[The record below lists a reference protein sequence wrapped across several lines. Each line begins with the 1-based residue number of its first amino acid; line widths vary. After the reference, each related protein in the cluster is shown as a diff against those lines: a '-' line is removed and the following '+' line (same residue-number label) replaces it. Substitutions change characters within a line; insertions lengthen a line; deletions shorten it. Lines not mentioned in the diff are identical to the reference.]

1 MFVVYF
7 TGAFLSGDNQM
18 SNTVESIIHEVKKVI
33 CGKDYIIA
41 QTLTAILAGGHI
53 LMEDVPG
60 VGKTTMAVAFSKTMG
75 LNFGRV
81 QFTPDVLPSDI
92 TGFSMYDKATDQMK
106 YQPGAIFHNLFL
118 ADELNRASSRTQSA
132 LLEAMEESS
141 VTVDG
146 NTYILPKPFVVFAT
160 QNPTGASGTSL
171 LPDSQIDR
179 FMIRISMGYP
189 SSKDEKA
196 MLEQRK
202 NGINPMDNVHTV
214 CNDVILSQ
222 MQQEVNNIFIH
233 EKIVD
238 YIIALIN
245 KTRGNPDLLRGGSPR
260 ATLALTSMSKAYAY
274 MSGRNYVIPSDVQK
288 VFLPV
293 ITHRLIL
300 TPEAEV
306 NSRRTTDVA
315 KDILKDTFA
324 PKV

>member
-1 MFVVYF
+1 MGSLTEGIV
-7 TGAFLSGDNQM
+7 
-18 SNTVESIIHEVKKVI
+18 HEVKKVI
-33 CGKDYIIA
+33 CGKDYVIE
-41 QTLTAILAGGHI
+41 QTLTAILAGGHV

-60 VGKTTMAVAFSKTMG
+60 VGKTTLALAFSKTMG

-92 TGFSMYDKATDQMK
+92 TGFSMYDRNTDTMK

-132 LLEAMEESS
+132 LLEAMEEAN

-146 NTYILPKPFVVFAT
+146 NTYMLPDPFIVFAT

-179 FMIRISMGYP
+179 FMVRISMGYP
-189 SSKDEKA
+189 SAKYEKA
-196 MLEQRK
+196 MIEGRK
-202 NGINPMDNVHTV
+202 NGANPMDNVRQQ
-214 CNDVILSQ
+214 CNAKMLLE
-222 MQQEVNNIFIH
+222 MQKSVNNIFVH
-233 EKIVD
+233 DAVTD
-238 YIIALIN
+238 YIINLVN
-245 KTRGNPDLLRGGSPR
+245 KTRGHADLERGASPR
-260 ATLALTSMSKAYAY
+260 ATLAFNAMAKAHAYLAGREYA
-274 MSGRNYVIPSDVQK
+274 VPKDVQA

-306 NSRRTTDVA
+306 NGKNTTEIA
-315 KDILKDTFA
+315 KEILASTFV

>member
-1 MFVVYF
+1 MGSM
-7 TGAFLSGDNQM
+7 TDG
-18 SNTVESIIHEVKKVI
+18 IIHEVKKVI
-33 CGKDYIIA
+33 CGKDHVIEEA
-41 QTLTAILAGGHI
+41 LTAILAGGHI

-60 VGKTTMAVAFSKTMG
+60 VGKTTMALAFSKTMG

-92 TGFSMYDKATDQMK
+92 TGFSMYDRNTDTMK

-132 LLEAMEESS
+132 LLEAMEESN

-146 NTYILPKPFVVFAT
+146 KTYMLPEPFIVFAT

-179 FMIRISMGYP
+179 FMVRISMGYP
-189 SSKDEKA
+189 SAKYEKA
-196 MLEQRK
+196 MIEQRK
-202 NGINPMDNVHTV
+202 NGINPMDSVRPL
-214 CNDVILSQ
+214 CDARSLQ
-222 MQQEVNNIFIH
+222 EMQAQVNNIFLHDQIA
-233 EKIVD
+233 D
-238 YIIALIN
+238 YIIALVN
-245 KTRGNPDLLRGGSPR
+245 KTRGHADLERGASPR
-260 ATLALTSMSKAYAY
+260 ASLAFTSMAKAHAY
-274 MSGRNYVIPSDVQK
+274 MNGREYVVPKDVQA

-300 TPEAEV
+300 NPEAEV
-306 NSRRTTDVA
+306 NGKNTVDIA
-315 KDILKDTFA
+315 KEILASTFV

>member
-1 MFVVYF
+1 MGSLTEGIV
-7 TGAFLSGDNQM
+7 
-18 SNTVESIIHEVKKVI
+18 HEVKKVI
-33 CGKDYIIA
+33 CGKDYVIE
-41 QTLTAILAGGHI
+41 QTLTAILAGGHV

-60 VGKTTMAVAFSKTMG
+60 VGKTTLALAFSKTMG

-92 TGFSMYDKATDQMK
+92 TGFSMYDRNTDTMK

-132 LLEAMEESS
+132 LLEAMEEAN

-146 NTYILPKPFVVFAT
+146 NTYMLPDPFIVFAT

-179 FMIRISMGYP
+179 FMVRISMGYP
-189 SSKDEKA
+189 SAKYEKA
-196 MLEQRK
+196 MIEGRK
-202 NGINPMDNVHTV
+202 NGINPMDSVRQQ
-214 CNDVILSQ
+214 CNAKMLLE
-222 MQQEVNNIFIH
+222 MQKSVNNVFVH
-233 EKIVD
+233 DAVTD
-238 YIIALIN
+238 YIIALVN
-245 KTRGNPDLLRGGSPR
+245 KTRGHADLERGASPR
-260 ATLALTSMSKAYAY
+260 ATLAFNAMAKAHAYLAGREYA
-274 MSGRNYVIPSDVQK
+274 VPKDVQA

-306 NSRRTTDVA
+306 NGKNTTEIA
-315 KDILKDTFA
+315 KEILASTFV

>member
-1 MFVVYF
+1 
-7 TGAFLSGDNQM
+7 M
-18 SNTVESIIHEVKKVI
+18 STVTESIVKEVKKVI
-33 CGKDYIIA
+33 NGKDSVIA
-41 QTLTAILAGGHI
+41 QALTGILAGGHV

-60 VGKTTMAVAFSKTMG
+60 VGKTTLALAFSKTMG

-92 TGFSMYDKATDQMK
+92 TGFSLLDKQTNQMK

-132 LLEAMEESS
+132 LLEAMEEGS

-146 NTYILPKPFVVFAT
+146 NTYLLPKPFTVFAT

-171 LPDSQIDR
+171 LPDSQMDR

-189 SSKDEKA
+189 SSTAEKA
-196 MLEQRK
+196 MLEARK
-202 NGINPMDNVHTV
+202 NGINPMDSVKQVCDMDTILRMQAEANNVFV
-214 CNDVILSQ
+214 
-222 MQQEVNNIFIH
+222 H

-238 YIIALIN
+238 YIITLIN
-245 KTRGNPDLLRGGSPR
+245 KTRGHADLERGASPR
-260 ATLALTSMSKAYAY
+260 ATLALTSMARTYAFL
-274 MSGRNYVIPSDVQK
+274 SGRNFVNPADVQS

-306 NSRRTTDVA
+306 NSKVAVDIA
-315 KDILKDTFA
+315 KDILKSTFV

>member
-1 MFVVYF
+1 MGIL
-7 TGAFLSGDNQM
+7 TDG
-18 SNTVESIIHEVKKVI
+18 IIHEVKKVI
-33 CGKDYIIA
+33 SGKDNVIEQA
-41 QTLTAILAGGHI
+41 LTAILAGGHI

-60 VGKTTMAVAFSKTMG
+60 VGKTTMALAFSKTMG

-92 TGFSMYDKATDQMK
+92 TGFSMYDRNTDTMK

-132 LLEAMEESS
+132 LLEAMEEAN

-146 NTYILPKPFVVFAT
+146 NTYMLPDPFIVFAT

-179 FMIRISMGYP
+179 FMVRISMGYP
-189 SSKDEKA
+189 SAKYEKA
-196 MLEQRK
+196 MIERRK
-202 NGINPMDNVHTV
+202 NGTNPMDTV
-214 CNDVILSQ
+214 KTLCSAHQLLEMQSQ
-222 MQQEVNNIFIH
+222 VNNVFVH
-233 EKIVD
+233 DAVTD
-238 YIIALIN
+238 YIIALVN
-245 KTRGNPDLLRGGSPR
+245 KTRGHHDLARGASPR
-260 ATLALTSMSKAYAY
+260 ASLAFNQMAKAYAY
-274 MSGRNYVIPSDVQK
+274 LNGRTYVVPKDVQQ
-288 VFLPV
+288 VFLPA

-306 NSRRTTDVA
+306 NGKNTVEIA
-315 KDILKDTFA
+315 KEILASTFV